1 MADATE
7 RRIIDLQESAT
18 LVAGAFVAVDSAT
31 HGTRKY
37 DLGTLVASM
46 GGGGLVRDDDTGEYT
61 NESVVAWLAARG
73 DGLAYGVRIPKGSAT
88 ACTKLGANA
97 GMAAPT
103 PGWVGHPAID
113 PYVGVGPFRHYD
125 VNGYEDEDGTQ
136 HVTAFEGD
144 GHFRRDGSNGDVWEL
159 APVLWTRE
167 DEGEEAVERWVSDT
181 RRSGMSAQ
189 PHAYLPDGSL
199 RPYMLYAKYP
209 GVRGDDG
216 YMHSYSGFEC
226 WIRNVSHNSLITQ
239 CRNATTGYSGKSV
252 ADDWYVKTMFLLKYA
267 TKNSQ
272 SVFAGCSSY
281 YLDYQPTVAETG
293 VTRVIIAKAS
303 AANLVVGSS
312 VSLGSARSS
321 DSVLGSTRILRIED
335 YDESNSAVYLDVSA
349 TFDTTTDLHLSTMPW
364 RAGCLDA
371 VEGDGAL
378 TQAGLSNGKEPF
390 KLQGIELAHGMTEIL
405 GDVIISN
412 DGTSGWV
419 PYVCHDSRY
428 AATSLNDHYTSCGA
442 ALPTDSTDSWKYPT
456 HAETHE
462 GLMYGTDTGA
472 STSTGLCDGH
482 YTNKLETV
490 GTREW
495 LSLGYLVH
503 GGFAGLWYVAGYGG
517 LGSASWDIGSR
528 LSGTGRS
535 RG

>member
-1 MADATE
+1 MAYLDETGLAALWEDVVKYVAKSKLHYDEATGTYTNDSIAAWLDAT
-7 RRIIDLQESAT
+7 R
-18 LVAGAFVAVDSAT
+18 DS
-31 HGTRKY
+31 KP
-37 DLGTLVASM
+37 
-46 GGGGLVRDDDTGEYT
+46 
-61 NESVVAWLAARG
+61 
-73 DGLAYGVRIPKGSAT
+73 YGISIPRGSAV

-97 GMAAPT
+97 GIAAPT

-125 VNGYEDEDGTQ
+125 VNGYVDEDGTP

-144 GHFRRDGSNGDVWEL
+144 GRFMRDGSNGDVFVL

-167 DEGEEAVERWVSDT
+167 DVVTLSRNDGVSEEAVELWVSDVKL
-181 RRSGMSAQ
+181 SGMSAQ
-189 PHAYLPDGSL
+189 PQAYLPDGTL

-209 GVRGDDG
+209 GVRGEDG

-226 WIRNVSHNSLITQ
+226 WIRSVSHNSLITQ

-252 ADDWYVKTMFLLKYA
+252 ADDWYAKSMFLLKYA
-267 TKNSQ
+267 TKHSQ
-272 SVFAGCSSY
+272 SVFAGCTSY

-293 VTRVIIAKAS
+293 VTRVIIAKAG

-335 YDESNSAVYLDVSA
+335 YDGSNSAVYLDVSE

-371 VEGDGAL
+371 VEGDGAIS
-378 TQAGLSNGKEPF
+378 QAGLLNGKEPF
-390 KLQGIELAHGMTEIL
+390 KLQGIELMHGMTEVL

-419 PYVCHDSRY
+419 PYVCHDSRN
-428 AATSLNDHYTSCGA
+428 AATSVTSDYMSCGA
-442 ALPTDSTDSWKYPT
+442 ALPTDSADSWKYPT
-456 HAETHE
+456 HAETRE
-462 GLMYGTDTGA
+462 GLMYGTDAGA

-495 LSLGYLVH
+495 RSLGHLGD
-503 GGFAGLWYVAGYGG
+503 GGGAGLWYVHGNGG
-517 LGSASWDIGSR
+517 LGIASWTIGSR